1 MRTEGQEQE
10 MKYNIGVVMIVAFKH
25 VFYLF

>member
-10 MKYNIGVVMIVAFKH
+10 MKYNIEVVMIVAFKH
-25 VFYLF
+25 VLYLF